1 MIAADTNPS
10 SPFRDNV
17 YVAWDAASGGSSG
30 GGIRLARSTDHGVT
44 FTVQRIDSPTGPG
57 RAIGAVVRPNG
68 EAYAAWND
76 FSKANN
82 ITFNRSFDGGVS
94 WGTPTVIAAKTVPF
108 EILVPAESFRG
119 ALIYPACDA
128 DRSSGPRRGP
138 AVLLLDGPD
147 GRRRR

>member
-1 MIAADTNPS
+1 M
-10 SPFRDNV
+10 PFV
-17 YVAWDAASGGSSG
+17 G
-30 GGIRLARSTDHGVT
+30 
-44 FTVQRIDSPTGPG
+44 
-57 RAIGAVVRPNG
+57 PNG

-82 ITFNRSFDGGVS
+82 ITVNRSFDGGVT

-128 DRSSGPRRGP
+128 DRSSGPHRGRLYCSWMDLTAAGVADIFLSFSDDRGTTWSARKAAWSYGQNIQMLVS
-138 AVLLLDGPD
+138 AVTLREPKMLRGSFCSECR
-147 GRRRR
+147 G